1 MILLQSPQSS
11 SRRYRRQIE
20 YSWLCDKVKEGP
32 PRLVGLVTVLVVLG
46 SLVVIVTNAV
56 EPADYA
62 LVLADL
68 KDRVRSAR
76 FTAQR
81 RANTEL
87 VHLYWRIGH
96 TLLQR
101 GADAA
106 WGSGLLEQLANDL
119 RSEFPAM
126 KGFSVTNLKYM
137 RQLATAWSSEEE
149 FGQQLADQLPWG
161 HLMILLGRLDTHT
174 ERVWYAQQSV
184 THGWSRNVLE
194 RHIRTHAITRF
205 EAASTDFTRVLEP
218 TDSDLAQQIVKDP
231 YVLDFLR
238 VGSDA
243 NERDIEQALV
253 DHIIR
258 TLQELGAGFSFVGR
272 QVHFDVDGDDFYV
285 DLLFFHIEQLRYIV
299 VELKTG
305 KFKPEHAGQLGFY
318 VALVD
323 DKLRRPQHAPTVG
336 LLLVT
341 SKSDAVVRYAL
352 AGSSTPVAI
361 ASYDLLPAK
370 EKASLPSEAQL
381 ARALAPLTD
390 QSRKA
395 Q

>member
-1 MILLQSPQSS
+1 ML
-11 SRRYRRQIE
+11 
-20 YSWLCDKVKEGP
+20 
-32 PRLVGLVTVLVVLG
+32 TVIG
-46 SLVVIVTNAV
+46 SLVIIVTNSV

-62 LVLADL
+62 VVLADL
-68 KDRVRSAR
+68 KNRVRAAR

-87 VHLYWRIGH
+87 VHLYWRIGK
-96 TLLQR
+96 TLLER
-101 GADAA
+101 GENAA
-106 WGSGLLEQLANDL
+106 WGSGLLEHLAKDL
-119 RSEFPAM
+119 RTEFPEM

-137 RQLATAWSSEEE
+137 RQLATAWGSEEE

-161 HLMILLGRLDTHT
+161 HLMLLLGRLDDQ
-174 ERVWYAQQSV
+174 EDRAWYAQQSV
-184 THGWSRNVLE
+184 AYGWSRNVLE
-194 RHIRTHAITRF
+194 HHIRTQAITRF
-205 EAASTDFTRVLEP
+205 EAAPTNFTQILER

-238 VGSDA
+238 VESDA

-285 DLLFFHIEQLRYIV
+285 DLLFFHIEQLRYVV

-341 SKSDAVVRYAL
+341 GKSDSVVRYAL
-352 AGSSTPVAI
+352 AGSNTPVAI

-370 EKASLPSEAQL
+370 EKASLPSEEQL
-381 ARALAPLTD
+381 ARALAPL
-390 QSRKA
+390 A
-395 Q
+395 EEAP